1 MWLRIRDACGALL
14 KCKSS
19 TSTPDSLDPGSIY
32 IFYEVSR
39 PVWCSATAENHHG
52 GYFGGQT
59 KSLITNPAGPSPKIV
74 SSRPSF
80 PKTKLKFQDDVQSK
94 RLSQKPIIA
103 IYFSDSIFL
112 LSGAH
117 LDKGLGGKS
126 KCNYTLP
133 QERAL
138 NTFLSYC
145 QRSGLEC
152 KSEKMLSEAPFH

>member
-1 MWLRIRDACGALL
+1 MKSPGQCDVQPLLRTTMVGTLED
-14 KCKSS
+14 
-19 TSTPDSLDPGSIY
+19 
-32 IFYEVSR
+32 R
-39 PVWCSATAENHHG
+39 PN
-52 GYFGGQT
+52 
-59 KSLITNPAGPSPKIV
+59 PSPKIV

-152 KSEKMLSEAPFH
+152 KSEKMLSEAAFH